1 MKVDIHSH
9 LLPSEYMKA
18 LSSRKAAPRI
28 RVSRDGR
35 MQMECGGGLV
45 FPITERMTSTNAK
58 IDEMRKAEVDRQ
70 VLSLPMPGVD
80 WFNRDLAAK
89 LAGTANDELAEVSRG
104 GSQHFSAA
112 ATVPLR
118 YPELAVRELNRA
130 VDELGMHMAEIFSN
144 VAGEPLDS
152 EKYFTFYKEAARLGV
167 TLLIHPGRPVMMES
181 VRDYGLSGAVGFL
194 FDTTIAI
201 LRLVYSG
208 LLEKLPGLRIVLPHI
223 GSTIPYLVGRIDHQY
238 KLSAGGHGALPKL
251 PSEYLRTVYIDTAQ
265 SLYKPAMQCA
275 LSFTPIDRI
284 LFGSDDP
291 FVDLKQSVASVEA
304 LGLPRDQE
312 DMIFAGNARSLGII

>member
-9 LLPSEYMKA
+9 LLPSEYMRV
-18 LSSRKAAPRI
+18 LSSRKAEPRI
-28 RVSRDGR
+28 RVSSHGR
-35 MQMECGGGLV
+35 MQMDCGEGLL
-45 FPITERMTSTNAK
+45 FPITERMTSTDTK
-58 IDEMRKAEVDRQ
+58 IGEMRKAEVDRQ

-80 WFNRDLAAK
+80 WFSRDMAVK
-89 LAGTANDELAEVSRG
+89 LARAANDELAEVSRSE
-104 GSQHFSAA
+104 SQHFSAA

-118 YPELAVRELNRA
+118 YPELAVQELNRVA
-130 VDELGMHMAEIFSN
+130 DKLGMHMVELFSN
-144 VAGEPLDS
+144 VAGQPLDS

-208 LLEKLPGLRIVLPHI
+208 LLEKLPDLHIVLPHS
-223 GSTIPYLVGRIDHQY
+223 GSTIPYLAGRIDHQY
-238 KLSAGGHGALPKL
+238 KLSKGGHALLPKP

-265 SLYKPAMQCA
+265 SLYKPAMECA
-275 LSFTPIDRI
+275 LAFTPIDRI

-291 FVDLKQSVASVEA
+291 FVDLKESVASVKA
-304 LGLPRDQE
+304 LGLPPDQE
-312 DMIFAGNARSLGII
+312 DLIFSGNAKSLGII